1 MNPAFHSQGDLVSW
15 RQEFALGLNGAKK
28 YRCVMRPFRALIIYL
43 VVVFIGGA
51 LLAPWLYW
59 LAQTVAH
66 GFPQIAGAPF
76 HRFVDRS
83 LLLLA
88 LAGLWPLM
96 RSLGATSWR
105 EAGLVPPHGQWKK
118 FSGGL
123 LLGFISLAVVAG
135 IALGSGNRIFIHS
148 MTAHKIVGTIFS
160 AIATAAIVATLE
172 EILFRGG
179 IFGGLR
185 RWLIWPLA
193 LLASSL
199 IYAAVHFLQRT
210 EWTGAVS
217 WNSGLILL
225 PRMLGG
231 FADFYALVPGFFS
244 LTLAGILL
252 GLAYQRTGNLY
263 FSIGLH
269 AGWIFWLKVYGAF
282 TAGAPHA
289 ATWFWGTGKM
299 VDGWLALCVLLLT
312 LAIFKFLPL
321 RPAREP
327 FAISR

>member
-1 MNPAFHSQGDLVSW
+1 MPLKSLGVT
-15 RQEFALGLNGAKK
+15 EFALGLNGVKT
-28 YRCVMRPFRALIIYL
+28 YGCVMRPLRALVIYL
-43 VVVFIGGA
+43 GVVFIGGA
-51 LLAPWLYW
+51 LLAPWLYR

-66 GFPQIAGAPF
+66 SFPQIAGAPF

-96 RSLGATSWR
+96 RSLGGTSWR
-105 EAGLVPPHGQWKK
+105 ETGLVPPQGQWKK

-123 LLGFISLAVVAG
+123 LLGFVSLAVVAG
-135 IALGSGNRIFIHS
+135 IALGSGNRIFIHG

-160 AIATAAIVATLE
+160 AVATAASVAILE

-185 RWLIWPLA
+185 RMFIWPLA
-193 LLASSL
+193 LIASSMV
-199 IYAAVHFLQRT
+199 YALAHFLQRA
-210 EWTGAVS
+210 EWAGAVA

-269 AGWIFWLKVYGAF
+269 GGWIFCLKTYGAF
-282 TAGAPHA
+282 TASTPRA
-289 ATWFWGTGKM
+289 AAWFWGTGKM
-299 VDGWLALCVLLLT
+299 VDGWLALWVLLLT

-327 FAISR
+327 FTISR